1 MNNDMEPGNPPV
13 GISSVTTT
21 SGITT
26 GVTGGGWRATVTPWG
41 GIEPWGGEAPLD
53 WHIAADD
60 RWHSPQ
66 REAAVRQRRIDG
78 TAVVETRVRIPDG
91 DAVQRVY
98 SVPDRGG
105 LTIIEVEN
113 ESPLPIAVAFT
124 HGALQS
130 ARPPTAPIEGIS
142 LPEGSVAFPVGHHAT
157 LTVALAHDGSGTG
170 PLHGGVPTAA
180 GVARGWTATVERA
193 SRVLLPDAAL
203 SERLVAERCELALV
217 GPEHPDNDPVA
228 FLLGVG
234 QLVRMG
240 EKATEWIPDLAH
252 ALELAAKSAEPN
264 WALAAALAA
273 ADHVLAVAG
282 EKRGRRDLRAL
293 NNRLA
298 PSHELP
304 SVAPGESAYFITWV
318 ERLIVDVQSDGGW
331 LLPSGMPAGWEGNN
345 FEVYGVPTGALS
357 SVSFAVRWHGE
368 RPAVLWEQSGQPV
381 ALCSPVIAPGWRS
394 TDVKG
399 EALWPQPEGLVAV
412 ARSDDAAPTGLVP
425 GDANQSGPRVPTE
438 GESFS

>member
-1 MNNDMEPGNPPV
+1 MSMDSANPTGTPH
-13 GISSVTTT
+13 GVT
-21 SGITT
+21 I

-41 GIEPWGGEAPLD
+41 GVQPWGDDAPLD

-66 REAAVRQRRIDG
+66 SEVAVRQRRVDG

-98 SVPDRGG
+98 SVPDHGG

-130 ARPPTAPIEGIS
+130 PRPPTAPIEGIS
-142 LPEGSVAFPVGHHAT
+142 LPAGSVAFPVGHHSI
-157 LTVALAHDGSGTG
+157 LTVAMPHDGSGAGT
-170 PLHGGVPTAA
+170 LRGGLPTAA
-180 GVARGWTATVERA
+180 GVTRGWTATVERA
-193 SRVLLPDAAL
+193 SRLLLPDAAL
-203 SERLVAERCELALV
+203 NERFIAERCELALV
-217 GPEHPDNDPVA
+217 GPEHPDNDPVG

-252 ALELAAKSAEPN
+252 ALELAAKSADHD
-264 WALAAALAA
+264 WALAAALDA
-273 ADHVLAVAG
+273 ADHVLAAAG
-282 EKRGRRDLRAL
+282 EKRARRDLRAL
-293 NNRLA
+293 GSRLA
-298 PSHELP
+298 PSHVLP
-304 SVAPGESAYFITWV
+304 TAAPSACAHFITWV
-318 ERLIVDVQSDGGW
+318 ERLIADVQRDGGR
-331 LLPSGMPAGWEGNN
+331 LLPSGMPSGWEGSN
-345 FEVYGVPTGALS
+345 FEVYGVPTGAHS

-368 RPAVLWEQSGQPV
+368 RPAVLWEQSGQP
-381 ALCSPVIAPGWRS
+381 LTLSSPTIAPGWQTS
-394 TDVKG
+394 DVKG
-399 EALWPQPEGLVAV
+399 EALWPQPEGLAPAV
-412 ARSDDAAPTGLVP
+412 HVDEEAPVKAVPIAAPHVP
-425 GDANQSGPRVPTE
+425 GE

>member
-1 MNNDMEPGNPPV
+1 MSMDSV
-13 GISSVTTT
+13 SS
-21 SGITT
+21 SNITT
-26 GVTGGGWRATVTPWG
+26 GVTGGRWRANVTPWG
-41 GIEPWGGEAPLD
+41 AVEPWGDGVSLD

-66 REAAVRQRRIDG
+66 REAAVRQRRVEG

-130 ARPPTAPIEGIS
+130 LRPPSAPIEGIT
-142 LPEGSVAFPVGHHAT
+142 LPEGSVAFPVGHRST
-157 LTVALAHDGSGTG
+157 LTVAVAHDGSGAG
-170 PLHGGVPTAA
+170 PLQGGLPTAA
-180 GVARGWTATVERA
+180 GVARGWLTTVDRA
-193 SRVLLPDAAL
+193 SRLVLPDAAL
-203 SERLVAERCELALV
+203 GERFVAERCELALV
-217 GPEHPDNDPVA
+217 GPAHPDNDPVG
-228 FLLGVG
+228 FMLGVG

-252 ALELAAKSAEPN
+252 ALELAAKSADPD
-264 WALAAALAA
+264 WALAAALDA

-282 EKRGRRDLRAL
+282 EKRARRDLKAL
-293 NNRLA
+293 SARLA
-298 PSHELP
+298 PSHVLP
-304 SVAPGESAYFITWV
+304 LTAPDESANFISWV
-318 ERLIVDVQSDGGW
+318 ERLICDIKVDGGG
-331 LLPSGMPAGWEGNN
+331 LLPAGLPAGWEGTN

-368 RPAVLWEQSGQPV
+368 RPAVLWEQSGQAV
-381 ALCSPVIAPGWRS
+381 RLSSPVIAPGWQ
-394 TDVKG
+394 TGEVKG
-399 EALWPQPEGLVAV
+399 EALWPQLEGLVVEASV
-412 ARSDDAAPTGLVP
+412 PDTERVSETPAITLPVP
-425 GDANQSGPRVPTE
+425 GE

>member
-1 MNNDMEPGNPPV
+1 MSMDAAG
-13 GISSVTTT
+13 T
-21 SGITT
+21 GITT
-26 GVTGGGWRATVTPWG
+26 GVTGGGWRATVTSWG
-41 GIEPWGGEAPLD
+41 GLEPWGDEPPLD

-66 REAAVRQRRIDG
+66 REAAVRQRRVDG

-98 SVPDRGG
+98 SVPDHGG

-113 ESPLPIAVAFT
+113 ESSLPIAVAFT

-130 ARPPTAPIEGIS
+130 PRPPTAPIEGIT
-142 LPEGSVAFPVGHHAT
+142 LPAGSVAFPVGHHST
-157 LTVALAHDGSGTG
+157 LTVAMAHDGSGAGT
-170 PLHGGVPTAA
+170 LYGGLPTAA

-193 SRVLLPDAAL
+193 SRLLLPDAAL
-203 SERLVAERCELALV
+203 NERFIAERCELALV
-217 GPEHPDNDPVA
+217 GPEHPDDDPVG

-240 EKATEWIPDLAH
+240 EKAAEWIPDLAH
-252 ALELAAKSAEPN
+252 ALELAAKSAEPD

-273 ADHVLAVAG
+273 ADHVLASAG
-282 EKRGRRDLRAL
+282 EKRARRDLRML
-293 NNRLA
+293 TTRLA
-298 PSHELP
+298 SSHVLP
-304 SVAPGESAYFITWV
+304 ADAPGECAYFITWV
-318 ERLIVDVQSDGGW
+318 ERLIADVSDDGGL

-345 FEVYGVPTGALS
+345 FEVYGVPTGAQS

-368 RPAVLWEQSGQPV
+368 RPALLWEQSGQPV
-381 ALCSPVIAPGWRS
+381 TLSSPTIAPGWRS
-394 TDVKG
+394 ADVKG
-399 EALWPQPEGLVAV
+399 ETLWPQPEGLVPV
-412 ARSDDAAPTGLVP
+412 PLEDDAPIVITHSEV
-425 GDANQSGPRVPTE
+425 PRVPGE

>member
-1 MNNDMEPGNPPV
+1 MSMDSVSTGGVSN
-13 GISSVTTT
+13 GITLGV
-21 SGITT
+21 TT

-41 GIEPWGGEAPLD
+41 GIEPWGNDAPLD

-98 SVPDRGG
+98 SVPDHGG

-124 HGALQS
+124 HAALRS
-130 ARPPTAPIEGIS
+130 PRPPTAPIEGIT
-142 LPEGSVAFPVGHHAT
+142 LPEGSVAFPVGHHST
-157 LTVALAHDGSGTG
+157 LTVALAHDGSGAG
-170 PLHGGVPTAA
+170 SLRGGLPTAA

-193 SRVLLPDAAL
+193 SRLLLPDAAL
-203 SERLVAERCELALV
+203 NERFIAERCELALV
-217 GPEHPDNDPVA
+217 GPEHPDNDPVG

-252 ALELAAKSAEPN
+252 ALELAAKSAVPD
-264 WALAAALAA
+264 WALAAAMDA

-282 EKRGRRDLRAL
+282 EKRARRDLRIL
-293 NNRLA
+293 NTRLA
-298 PSHELP
+298 ASHVLPANAPSEC
-304 SVAPGESAYFITWV
+304 AYFITWL
-318 ERLIVDVQSDGGW
+318 ERVISDVHADGGR

-368 RPAVLWEQSGQPV
+368 RPAVLWEQSGQQV
-381 ALCSPVIAPGWRS
+381 TLSSPAIAPGWQT

-399 EALWPQPEGLVAV
+399 EALWPQPEGLVPAAQLEQESPV
-412 ARSDDAAPTGLVP
+412 DVAPTV
-425 GDANQSGPRVPTE
+425 APRVPGE

>member
-1 MNNDMEPGNPPV
+1 MSMD
-13 GISSVTTT
+13 SVSTGGATN
-21 SGITT
+21 GITT

-41 GIEPWGGEAPLD
+41 GIEPWGGDVPLD

-66 REAAVRQRRIDG
+66 REAAVRQRRVDG

-98 SVPDRGG
+98 SVPDHGG

-124 HGALQS
+124 HGALKS
-130 ARPPTAPIEGIS
+130 PRPPTAPIEGIS
-142 LPEGSVAFPVGHHAT
+142 LPEGSVAFPVGHHST

-170 PLHGGVPTAA
+170 QLRGGLPTAA
-180 GVARGWTATVERA
+180 GVARGWAATVERA
-193 SRVLLPDAAL
+193 SRLLLPDAAL
-203 SERLVAERCELALV
+203 NERFIAERCELALV
-217 GPEHPDNDPVA
+217 GPQHPDNDPVG

-252 ALELAAKSAEPN
+252 ALELAAKSTNPD
-264 WALAAALAA
+264 WALAAALDA
-273 ADHVLAVAG
+273 ADHVLAVAD
-282 EKRGRRDLRAL
+282 EKRARRDLRVLGA
-293 NNRLA
+293 RLA
-298 PSHELP
+298 PSLVLP
-304 SVAPGESAYFITWV
+304 ADAPAECAYFITWV
-318 ERLIVDVQSDGGW
+318 ERRISDVQADGGR

-345 FEVYGVPTGALS
+345 FEVYGVPTGAQS

-381 ALCSPVIAPGWRS
+381 TLTSPAIAPGWR
-394 TDVKG
+394 TRELKG
-399 EALWPQPEGLVAV
+399 EALWPQPEGLAPASLVEEEAPVEVAPIV
-412 ARSDDAAPTGLVP
+412 APNVP
-425 GDANQSGPRVPTE
+425 GE

>member
-1 MNNDMEPGNPPV
+1 MSNDMDFGGTPG
-13 GISSVTTT
+13 GITPGV
-21 SGITT
+21 TT

-41 GIEPWGGEAPLD
+41 GIEPWDGGAPLD

-130 ARPPTAPIEGIS
+130 PRPPTAPIEGIM
-142 LPEGSVAFPVGHHAT
+142 LPAGSVAFPVGHHST
-157 LTVALAHDGSGTG
+157 LTVALAHDGSGAGT
-170 PLHGGVPTAA
+170 LQGGVPTAA

-193 SRVLLPDAAL
+193 SRLLLPDAAL
-203 SERLVAERCELALV
+203 SERFVAERCELALV
-217 GPEHPDNDPVA
+217 GPEHPDNDPVG

-264 WALAAALAA
+264 WALAAALDA

-282 EKRGRRDLRAL
+282 EKRARRDLRTL
-293 NNRLA
+293 SSRLA
-298 PSHELP
+298 PSHVLP
-304 SVAPGESAYFITWV
+304 ADTPGECAYFITWA
-318 ERLIVDVQSDGGW
+318 ERLIVDVHTNGGR
-331 LLPSGMPAGWEGNN
+331 LLPSGMPSGWGGNN
-345 FEVYGVPTGALS
+345 FEVYGVPTGALG

-381 ALCSPVIAPGWRS
+381 TLSSPAIAPGWQ
-394 TDVKG
+394 TNDVKG
-399 EALWPQPEGLVAV
+399 EALWSQPA
-412 ARSDDAAPTGLVP
+412 DLVP
-425 GDANQSGPRVPTE
+425 VAQAEDDPRVDIAPDSAPDIAPRVPGE

>member
-1 MNNDMEPGNPPV
+1 MSMD
-13 GISSVTTT
+13 SVSTGGATN
-21 SGITT
+21 GITT

-41 GIEPWGGEAPLD
+41 GIEPWGGDVPLD

-66 REAAVRQRRIDG
+66 HEAAVRQRRVDG

-98 SVPDRGG
+98 SVPDHGG

-124 HGALQS
+124 HGALHS
-130 ARPPTAPIEGIS
+130 PRPPTAPIEGIS
-142 LPEGSVAFPVGHHAT
+142 LPAGSVAFPVGHHST
-157 LTVALAHDGSGTG
+157 LTVAIPHDGSGAG
-170 PLHGGVPTAA
+170 ILRGGLPTAA

-193 SRVLLPDAAL
+193 SRLLLPDAAL
-203 SERLVAERCELALV
+203 NERFIAERCELALV
-217 GPEHPDNDPVA
+217 GPEHPDNDPVG

-252 ALELAAKSAEPN
+252 ALELAAKSADHD
-264 WALAAALAA
+264 WALAAALDA
-273 ADHVLAVAG
+273 ADQVLAVAG
-282 EKRGRRDLRAL
+282 EKRARRDLRAL
-293 NNRLA
+293 GSRLA
-298 PSHELP
+298 PSHVLP
-304 SVAPGESAYFITWV
+304 TDAPSECVYFITWV
-318 ERLIVDVQSDGGW
+318 ERLISDVQGDGGR
-331 LLPSGMPAGWEGNN
+331 LLPSGMPSGWEGNN
-345 FEVYGVPTGALS
+345 FEVYGVPTGAQS

-381 ALCSPVIAPGWRS
+381 TLTSPAIAPGWQTREL
-394 TDVKG
+394 KG
-399 EALWPQPEGLVAV
+399 EALWPQPEGLAPASLVEEEEAPVEVAPIV
-412 ARSDDAAPTGLVP
+412 APDVP
-425 GDANQSGPRVPTE
+425 GE

>member
-1 MNNDMEPGNPPV
+1 MSMDSVSTGGVSN
-13 GISSVTTT
+13 GITLGV
-21 SGITT
+21 TT

-41 GIEPWGGEAPLD
+41 GIEPWGNDAPLD

-98 SVPDRGG
+98 SVPDHGG

-124 HGALQS
+124 HAALRS
-130 ARPPTAPIEGIS
+130 PRPPTAPIEGIT
-142 LPEGSVAFPVGHHAT
+142 LPEGSVAFPVGHHST
-157 LTVALAHDGSGTG
+157 LTVALAHDGSGAG
-170 PLHGGVPTAA
+170 SLRGGLPTAA

-193 SRVLLPDAAL
+193 CRLLLPDAAL
-203 SERLVAERCELALV
+203 NERFIAERCELALV
-217 GPEHPDNDPVA
+217 GPEHPDNDPVG

-252 ALELAAKSAEPN
+252 ALELAAKSAVPD
-264 WALAAALAA
+264 WALAAAMDA

-282 EKRGRRDLRAL
+282 EKRARRDLRIL
-293 NNRLA
+293 NTRLA
-298 PSHELP
+298 PSHVLP
-304 SVAPGESAYFITWV
+304 ANAPSECAYFITWL
-318 ERLIVDVQSDGGW
+318 ERVISDVHADGGR

-368 RPAVLWEQSGQPV
+368 RPAVLWEQSGQQV
-381 ALCSPVIAPGWRS
+381 TLSSPAIAPGWQT

-399 EALWPQPEGLVAV
+399 EALWPQPEGLVPAAQLEQESPV
-412 ARSDDAAPTGLVP
+412 DVAPTVAPLVP
-425 GDANQSGPRVPTE
+425 GE

>member
-1 MNNDMEPGNPPV
+1 MSNEMKSGTTPGSITP
-13 GISSVTTT
+13 GA
-21 SGITT
+21 TT
-26 GVTGGGWRATVTPWG
+26 GVTGGRWRATITPWG
-41 GIEPWGGEAPLD
+41 GIEPWGEQPPLD

-130 ARPPTAPIEGIS
+130 LRLPTAPIEGIT
-142 LPEGSVAFPVGHHAT
+142 LPEGSVAFPVGHRAT
-157 LTVALAHDGSGTG
+157 LTVALAHDGSGAG
-170 PLHGGVPTAA
+170 PLQGGVPTAA
-180 GVARGWTATVERA
+180 GVARGWTATVDRA
-193 SRVLLPDAAL
+193 SRLLLPDAAL
-203 SERLVAERCELALV
+203 NERFVAERCELALV
-217 GPEHPDNDPVA
+217 GPQHPDNDPVG
-228 FLLGVG
+228 FLLGVV

-264 WALAAALAA
+264 WALAAALDG
-273 ADHVLAVAG
+273 ADHVLAIAG
-282 EKRGRRDLRAL
+282 EKRARRDLRAL
-293 NNRLA
+293 SSRLA
-298 PSHELP
+298 ASHVLPTDSPSEC
-304 SVAPGESAYFITWV
+304 AYFITWV
-318 ERLIVDVQSDGGW
+318 ERLIADVHGDGGR
-331 LLPSGMPAGWEGNN
+331 LLPSGIPAGWQGNN

-368 RPAVLWEQSGQPV
+368 RPAVLWEQSGQQVTLSAP
-381 ALCSPVIAPGWRS
+381 AIAPGWQT

-399 EALWPQPEGLVAV
+399 EALWSQPEGFVAV
-412 ARSDDAAPTGLVP
+412 IQPENDASVLVVTDFAPEI
-425 GDANQSGPRVPTE
+425 APRVPGE

>member
-1 MNNDMEPGNPPV
+1 MSMDSVSTGGVSN
-13 GISSVTTT
+13 GITLGV
-21 SGITT
+21 TT

-41 GIEPWGGEAPLD
+41 GIEPWGNDAPLD

-98 SVPDRGG
+98 SVPDHGG

-124 HGALQS
+124 HAALRS
-130 ARPPTAPIEGIS
+130 PRPPTAPIEGIT
-142 LPEGSVAFPVGHHAT
+142 LPEGSVAFPVGHHST
-157 LTVALAHDGSGTG
+157 LTVALAHDGSGAG
-170 PLHGGVPTAA
+170 SLRGGLPTAA

-193 SRVLLPDAAL
+193 CRLLLPDAAL
-203 SERLVAERCELALV
+203 NERFIAERCELALV
-217 GPEHPDNDPVA
+217 GPEHPDNDPVG

-252 ALELAAKSAEPN
+252 ALELAAKSAVPD
-264 WALAAALAA
+264 WALAAAMDA

-282 EKRGRRDLRAL
+282 EKRARRDLRIL
-293 NNRLA
+293 NARLA
-298 PSHELP
+298 PSHVLP
-304 SVAPGESAYFITWV
+304 ANAPSECAYFITWL
-318 ERLIVDVQSDGGW
+318 ERVISDVHADGGR

-368 RPAVLWEQSGQPV
+368 RPAVLWEQSGQQV
-381 ALCSPVIAPGWRS
+381 TLSSPAIAPGWQT

-399 EALWPQPEGLVAV
+399 EALWPQPEGLVPAAQLEQESPV
-412 ARSDDAAPTGLVP
+412 DVAPTV
-425 GDANQSGPRVPTE
+425 APRVPGE

>member
-1 MNNDMEPGNPPV
+1 MSNDMEPGTPPGGV
-13 GISSVTTT
+13 SHGV
-21 SGITT
+21 TT

-41 GIEPWGGEAPLD
+41 GITPWGGGVPLD

-130 ARPPTAPIEGIS
+130 PLPPTAPIEGIT
-142 LPEGSVAFPVGHHAT
+142 LPEGSVAFPIGHHAT
-157 LTVALAHDGSGTG
+157 LTVALAHDGSGAG
-170 PLHGGVPTAA
+170 PLRGGVPTAA

-203 SERLVAERCELALV
+203 SERFVAERCELALL
-217 GPEHPDNDPVA
+217 GPEHPDNDPVG

-264 WALAAALAA
+264 WALAAALDA

-282 EKRGRRDLRAL
+282 EKRARRDLRAL
-293 NNRLA
+293 SNRLA
-298 PSHELP
+298 LSHVFPADAPSEC
-304 SVAPGESAYFITWV
+304 AYFITWV
-318 ERLIVDVQSDGGW
+318 ERLIADVHTDGGR

-368 RPAVLWEQSGQPV
+368 RPAVLWEQSGQQV
-381 ALCSPVIAPGWRS
+381 TLSSPVIAPGWQT
-394 TDVKG
+394 TDAKG
-399 EALWPQPEGLVAV
+399 EALWPQPEGLVPIAQFQ
-412 ARSDDAAPTGLVP
+412 DDAPVDIFPDPAPEIASHVP
-425 GDANQSGPRVPTE
+425 GE

>member
-1 MNNDMEPGNPPV
+1 MSMDSVSPPR
-13 GISSVTTT
+13 VTNGATR
-21 SGITT
+21 GITT
-26 GVTGGGWRATVTPWG
+26 GVTGGRWRATVTPWG
-41 GIEPWGGEAPLD
+41 GIEPWGEDAPLD

-124 HGALQS
+124 HDALHS
-130 ARPPTAPIEGIS
+130 PRPPTAPIEGIS
-142 LPEGSVAFPVGHHAT
+142 LPAGSVAFPVGHHST
-157 LTVALAHDGSGTG
+157 LTVALPHDGSGAGT
-170 PLHGGVPTAA
+170 LNSGVPTAA

-193 SRVLLPDAAL
+193 SRLLLPDAAL
-203 SERLVAERCELALV
+203 GERLVAERCELTLV
-217 GPEHPDNDPVA
+217 GPEHPDNDPVG

-234 QLVRMG
+234 QLIRMG

-264 WALAAALAA
+264 WALAAAMDA
-273 ADHVLAVAG
+273 ADYVLAVAG
-282 EKRGRRDLRAL
+282 EKRARRDLRAL
-293 NNRLA
+293 STRLGS
-298 PSHELP
+298 SHELP
-304 SVAPGESAYFITWV
+304 ADAPSECAYFITWV
-318 ERLIVDVQSDGGW
+318 ERLISDVHHEGGR
-331 LLPSGMPAGWEGNN
+331 LLPHGVPIGWEGNN

-368 RPAVLWEQSGQPV
+368 RPAVLWEQSGQRV
-381 ALCSPVIAPGWRS
+381 TLSSPAIAPGWQT

-399 EALWPQPEGLVAV
+399 ETLWPRPEGLLRVASAQDIEPV
-412 ARSDDAAPTGLVP
+412 VETAAI
-425 GDANQSGPRVPTE
+425 APRVPGE

>member
-1 MNNDMEPGNPPV
+1 MSMNSGSAR
-13 GISSVTTT
+13 GVTD
-21 SGITT
+21 GITT

-41 GIEPWGGEAPLD
+41 GIEPWDANAPLD

-124 HGALQS
+124 HSALQS
-130 ARPPTAPIEGIS
+130 PRPPTAPIEGIT
-142 LPEGSVAFPVGHHAT
+142 LPAGSVAFPVGHHAI
-157 LTVALAHDGSGTG
+157 LTVALAHDNSGAGT
-170 PLHGGVPTAA
+170 LHGGLPTAA

-193 SRVLLPDAAL
+193 SRLLLPDAAL
-203 SERLVAERCELALV
+203 SERFVAERCELALV
-217 GPEHPDNDPVA
+217 GPEHPDNDPVG

-240 EKATEWIPDLAH
+240 EKAMEWIPDLAH
-252 ALELAAKSAEPN
+252 ALELAAKTAEPD
-264 WALAAALAA
+264 WAFAAALDA

-282 EKRGRRDLRAL
+282 EKRARRDLRAL
-293 NNRLA
+293 AARLG
-298 PSHELP
+298 PSHVLP
-304 SVAPGESAYFITWV
+304 TDAPTDCASFITWV
-318 ERLIVDVQSDGGW
+318 ERLISDVGSEGGR
-331 LLPSGMPAGWEGNN
+331 LLPNGMPAGWEGNN

-368 RPAVLWEQSGQPV
+368 RPAVLWEQSGQHV
-381 ALCSPVIAPGWRS
+381 TLSSPAIAPGWQT
-394 TDVKG
+394 TDAKG
-399 EALWPQPEGLVAV
+399 EALWPQPDGLAV
-412 ARSDDAAPTGLVP
+412 VVQAEDDASAEIPADASPT
-425 GDANQSGPRVPTE
+425 AAPRVPGE

>member
-1 MNNDMEPGNPPV
+1 MSMDEIAHRSTTSATTG
-13 GISSVTTT
+13 TTT
-21 SGITT
+21 GITTGITT

-41 GIEPWGGEAPLD
+41 AIEPWGDSPSLD

-66 REAAVRQRRIDG
+66 HEAAVRQRRVDG

-124 HGALQS
+124 HGALKSQ
-130 ARPPTAPIEGIS
+130 RPPNAPIEGIT
-142 LPEGSVAFPVGHHAT
+142 LPEGSVAFPIGHHAT
-157 LTVALAHDGSGTG
+157 LTVALAHDGSGAG
-170 PLHGGVPTAA
+170 PLQGGAPTAA
-180 GVARGWTATVERA
+180 GVARGWTTTVERA
-193 SRVLLPDAAL
+193 SRLLLPDAAL
-203 SERLVAERCELALV
+203 SERFVAERCELALV
-217 GPEHPDNDPVA
+217 GPEHPDHDPVG

-252 ALELAAKSAEPN
+252 ALELAAKSAEPD
-264 WALAAALAA
+264 WALAAALDA
-273 ADHVLAVAG
+273 ADHVLAVAD
-282 EKRGRRDLRAL
+282 EKRARRDLRAL
-293 NNRLA
+293 SARLSPSHVLPAAA
-298 PSHELP
+298 PSDC
-304 SVAPGESAYFITWV
+304 AYFITWV
-318 ERLIVDVQSDGGW
+318 ERLISDVRADGAG
-331 LLPSGMPAGWEGNN
+331 LLPGGLPTGWEGNN

-357 SVSFAVRWHGE
+357 SLSFALRWHGE
-368 RPAVLWEQSGQPV
+368 RPAVLWEQSGPTV
-381 ALCSPVIAPGWRS
+381 TLSAPAIAPGWQ
-394 TDVKG
+394 TTEVKG
-399 EALWPQPEGLVAV
+399 EALWPQPDGLQQLAPPQENEPVAEV
-412 ARSDDAAPTGLVP
+412 HAP
-425 GDANQSGPRVPTE
+425 APRVPAE

>member
-1 MNNDMEPGNPPV
+1 MSMDSV
-13 GISSVTTT
+13 SS
-21 SGITT
+21 SNITT
-26 GVTGGGWRATVTPWG
+26 GVTGGAWRANVTSWG
-41 GIEPWGGEAPLD
+41 ALEPWADGVSLD

-66 REAAVRQRRIDG
+66 QEAAVRQRRVEG

-113 ESPLPIAVAFT
+113 ESPLPIAIAFT

-130 ARPPTAPIEGIS
+130 LRPPSAPIEGIT
-142 LPEGSVAFPVGHHAT
+142 LPEGSVAFPVGHRST
-157 LTVALAHDGSGTG
+157 LTVALAHDGSGAG
-170 PLHGGVPTAA
+170 QLQGGLPTAA
-180 GVARGWTATVERA
+180 GVARGWLATVDRA
-193 SRVLLPDAAL
+193 SRLLLPDAAL
-203 SERLVAERCELALV
+203 SERFIAERCELTLV
-217 GPEHPDNDPVA
+217 GPAHPDNDPVG

-234 QLVRMG
+234 QMVRMG

-252 ALELAAKSAEPN
+252 ALESAAKSADPD
-264 WALAAALAA
+264 WALAAALDA

-282 EKRGRRDLRAL
+282 EKRARRDLHVLRT
-293 NNRLA
+293 RLS
-298 PSHELP
+298 PSHVLA
-304 SVAPGESAYFITWV
+304 STAPYERAYFIAWV
-318 ERLIVDVQSDGGW
+318 ERLICDITIDGGG
-331 LLPSGMPAGWEGNN
+331 LLPAGFPSGWEGTN

-368 RPAVLWEQSGQPV
+368 RPAVLWEQSGQSV
-381 ALCSPVIAPGWRS
+381 SLSSPAIAPAWRT

-399 EALWPQPEGLVAV
+399 EALWPQPDGLLA
-412 ARSDDAAPTGLVP
+412 AAPVPDTERVLETPAITLPVP
-425 GDANQSGPRVPTE
+425 GE